1 MQIVRYTKEYK
12 DAWDTFVDK
21 SKNGTFLLKR
31 DFMEY
36 HSDRFRDC
44 SFLFFEGNKL
54 LALLPANINEDT
66 HTLYSHQGLTYG
78 GLLLSREI
86 MACQVLQLFDE
97 LLTYLHENLQV
108 EKLIYK
114 PIPHIYHN
122 YPSEEDLYALFR
134 HKAVLQQRLLSSVID
149 KKDVIPF
156 SRIRKRHIRKAQEAG
171 MTVCGSTDF
180 TAFWKI
186 LNDRLSGKY
195 HVNAV
200 HTQKEI
206 EYLHSLFPEQIQLFE
221 ARIGEVVVGG
231 CVIFIMDDLIH
242 IQYSSAT
249 EEGMELG
256 ALDLLFYHVTYEV
269 CPEKRYIDIGN
280 SNEQGGWVLN
290 ENLIFRKETCGARA
304 IVFDTYELNL

>member
-31 DFMEY
+31 NFMEY
-36 HSDRFRDC
+36 HSDRFKDC

-54 LALLPANINEDT
+54 LALLPANINEKT

-97 LLTYLHENLQV
+97 LLAYLHENLQV

-186 LNDRLSGKY
+186 LNNRLSSKY

-206 EYLHSLFPEQIQLFE
+206 EYLYSLFPAQIQLFE
-221 ARIGEVVVGG
+221 ARIGEVVMGG

-249 EEGMELG
+249 EAGMELG
-256 ALDLLFYHVTYEV
+256 TLDLLFYHVTYEV

>member
-31 DFMEY
+31 NFMEY

-97 LLTYLHENLQV
+97 LLAYLHENLQV

-186 LNDRLSGKY
+186 LNNRLSSKY

-206 EYLHSLFPEQIQLFE
+206 EYLYSLFPEQIQLFE

-269 CPEKRYIDIGN
+269 CSEKRYIDIGN

>member
-31 DFMEY
+31 NFMEY

-66 HTLYSHQGLTYG
+66 YTLYSHQGLTYG

-97 LLTYLHENLQV
+97 LLAYLHENLQV

-114 PIPHIYHN
+114 QIPHIYHN

-186 LNDRLSGKY
+186 LNNRLSSKY
-195 HVNAV
+195 HVNSV

-206 EYLHSLFPEQIQLFE
+206 EYLYSLFPEQIQLFE
-221 ARIGEVVVGG
+221 VRIGEVVVGG
-231 CVIFIMDDLIH
+231 CVIFIMNDLIH

>member
-31 DFMEY
+31 NFMEY
-36 HSDRFRDC
+36 HSDRFKDC

-54 LALLPANINEDT
+54 LALLPANINEKT

-97 LLTYLHENLQV
+97 LLAYLHENLQV

-186 LNDRLSGKY
+186 LNNRLSSKY

-206 EYLHSLFPEQIQLFE
+206 EYLYSLFPEQIQLFE
-221 ARIGEVVVGG
+221 ARIGEVVMGG

-249 EEGMELG
+249 EAGMELG
-256 ALDLLFYHVTYEV
+256 TLDLLFYHVTYEV

>member
-31 DFMEY
+31 NFMEY

-66 HTLYSHQGLTYG
+66 YTLYSHQGLTYG

-97 LLTYLHENLQV
+97 LLAYLHENLQV

-122 YPSEEDLYALFR
+122 YPSVIKLFCS
-134 HKAVLQQRLLSSVID
+134 KGYFRL
-149 KKDVIPF
+149 
-156 SRIRKRHIRKAQEAG
+156 
-171 MTVCGSTDF
+171 
-180 TAFWKI
+180 
-186 LNDRLSGKY
+186 
-195 HVNAV
+195 
-200 HTQKEI
+200 
-206 EYLHSLFPEQIQLFE
+206 
-221 ARIGEVVVGG
+221 
-231 CVIFIMDDLIH
+231 
-242 IQYSSAT
+242 
-249 EEGMELG
+249 
-256 ALDLLFYHVTYEV
+256 
-269 CPEKRYIDIGN
+269 
-280 SNEQGGWVLN
+280 
-290 ENLIFRKETCGARA
+290 
-304 IVFDTYELNL
+304 